1 MLLSGFQTFFVI
13 SYEVKRRLTYNERPD
28 FGRNE
33 IRVPLVKGNVPDFSH
48 FISVISAGF

>member
-1 MLLSGFQTFFVI
+1 MLFSGFHAFFVI
-13 SYEVKRRLTYNERPD
+13 SYEVERRLTYDERPD

-33 IRVPLVKGNVPDFSH
+33 IRVSLFKGNVPDFSH